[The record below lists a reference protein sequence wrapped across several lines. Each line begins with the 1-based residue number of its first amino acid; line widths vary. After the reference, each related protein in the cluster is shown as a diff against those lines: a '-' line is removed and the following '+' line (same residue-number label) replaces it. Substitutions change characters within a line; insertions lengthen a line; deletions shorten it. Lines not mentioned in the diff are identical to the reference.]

1 MDKKLRINIQVG
13 ESKYPIWVEMD
24 EEPLFREAARMINR
38 RLVAYNTKFRGA
50 NLPSETILA
59 MAAIDL
65 AVNSQKL
72 VQKAKAAAAGSE
84 LADIVADLQQFA
96 ASQTEQPTASQQS
109 D

>member
-1 MDKKLRINIQVG
+1 MDKKIRINIQVG

-50 NLPSETILA
+50 NLPSETVLA

-65 AVNSQKL
+65 AVSSQKQ
-72 VQKAKAAAAGSE
+72 VQEAKAAAAGSE
-84 LADIVADLQQFA
+84 LADIVSDLQQFT
-96 ASQTEQPTASQQS
+96 ASQTGQPATSQQAE
-109 D
+109 